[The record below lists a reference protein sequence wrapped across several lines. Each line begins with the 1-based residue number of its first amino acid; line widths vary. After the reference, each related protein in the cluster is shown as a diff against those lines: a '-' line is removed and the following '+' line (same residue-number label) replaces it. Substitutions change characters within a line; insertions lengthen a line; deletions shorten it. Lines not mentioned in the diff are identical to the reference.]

1 MKKSNSRFKGTVRPI
16 ICSVV
21 SALALIGDSAYAQF
35 AQIPLHLQNKTVT
48 TAGEGVKP
56 NVMLF
61 IDDSGSM
68 KDTPSG
74 KKLGNNSSDYYDYN
88 YYNDDYYNRYV
99 RDYYD
104 DDDKYYSR
112 YGSAYY
118 DPYYGTYS
126 SGGPSYYSSSRRSS
140 SQRRS
145 RSTVDRNFAN
155 QRDDNESKLDI
166 TKKALFAI
174 LKHYNNKINWGLQTL
189 HNNGKSDL
197 DGYSDNWKNVQEQ
210 VRLIKADSGTPTTRR
225 YHEISKIVKDNTLY
239 RCQKNYIVLM
249 SDGDANTSCGYE
261 GNAKNPPFNYSGDA
275 YFGFPKDF
283 SNGCNRQKD
292 NDRYHTFWDQNDGL
306 RFFSQ
311 TFATKDFKTG
321 GFDRTGKSWDGADID
336 FKDKKTGKSIYADQ
350 IAETFTVGFGTDIS
364 QRGETYLKRGASK
377 PEYYHN
383 AKNTNDLINA
393 FTRIFENIEA
403 ESLNHPIEIEGSVAP
418 AVTGNKVPNLAAIV
432 QLDTGSWS
440 SQLQFFDVNSDGKI
454 NATLKPKYPS
464 FADRKTLINTGDGI
478 HWAKD
483 LQKDNAYFGIER
495 GNAIDDKEWK
505 EALVPW
511 VARLEADETIKT
523 HAQNKKYS
531 QTYRVRAQGQ
541 ELGDILDSP
550 VAAIGK
556 ERYGRQ
562 ALLVTAANDG
572 MAHIFVSQ
580 DDKEHPY
587 KLELSYIPAAM
598 EQDGTNT
605 LAKGLKYLAN
615 EKYGQTVPHRHMING
630 GFVLRRT
637 ASHNSADEKQQIFM
651 FGSMGQGGRGAYAL
665 NIGGINRIT
674 GKPTG
679 VRSTDPKADV
689 PLFETAKGSENK
701 LGYTV
706 GSPQIGR
713 VSIQRN
719 ANAAAVDISKNIRY
733 AGFLASGYSS
743 SKWKKVGNPKPD
755 ENKQETALY
764 VYDILGQE
772 ANVGT
777 KTGNPGTLLRKISVA
792 EGVGGLSSPTLVDV
806 NFDGVIDIAYA
817 GDYGGNMYR
826 FDFRKENPEQ
836 WSYQRIYQG
845 NDKQPITSAPAVSR
859 RGTEKYVVIFGTGSD
874 IYQEDLEDKNQQAV
888 YGIFDDV
895 SSTKANSTA
904 VAATSN
910 DLQVQTISSRIIDGQ
925 EYRFLS
931 NNAIGSNHKGWKV
944 NLASNGE
951 RVVIKPTMIL
961 RTAVV
966 STRIYDAAKTD
977 NVEGDVCV
985 KQSSNKISSSSWVF
999 GLNAETGGALR
1010 KSDAHLVFKNNP
1022 RNGEFYANGR
1032 KSSGLLNF
1040 TYVDTAKGDDN
1051 PVTVDGDSGGT
1062 GTDRMI
1068 TTMPFIPQNKCFVDK
1083 ASRTLITNKKESIGV
1098 EGRICGL
1105 RRISWREIFN

>member
-68 KDTPSG
+68 KDTPTG
-74 KKLGNNSSDYYDYN
+74 RKLNNTRDYYDYN
-88 YYNDDYYNRYV
+88 YYNDNYYSNYV

-104 DDDKYYSR
+104 DGYYGG
-112 YGSAYY
+112 YGAGYY
-118 DPYYGTYS
+118 DPFYGTYS
-126 SGGPSYYSSSRRSS
+126 SGSPNYYSSSRRSS
-140 SQRRS
+140 SQQGS

-155 QRDDNESKLDI
+155 QRDNESKLDI

-189 HNNGKSDL
+189 HNNGNSDL
-197 DGYSDNWKNVQEQ
+197 NGYSDDWKSVQER
-210 VRLIKADSGTPTTRR
+210 VRLIQANNGTPTTRR
-225 YHEISKIVKDNTLY
+225 YYEISDIVKNNTHY

-249 SDGDANTSCGYE
+249 SDGDANTSCGY
-261 GNAKNPPFNYSGDA
+261 NNYPQMKFTRDD
-275 YFGFPKDF
+275 YFGDV
-283 SNGCNRQKD
+283 SRQPGYNNKQCLED
-292 NDRYHTFWDQNDGL
+292 KSGRYDSFWDQNNGL
-306 RFFSQ
+306 SFFSH
-311 TFATKDFKTG
+311 TFATKDFKTTG
-321 GFDRTGKSWDGADID
+321 TDATGKSWNGADID
-336 FKDKKTGKSIYADQ
+336 LKDKKTGKSIYANQ
-350 IAETFTVGFGTDIS
+350 IAETFTVGFGTDVS
-364 QRGETYLKRGASK
+364 NRGERYLRQGASR
-377 PEYYHN
+377 PEYYYN

-393 FTRIFENIEA
+393 FTKIFESIET
-403 ESLNHPIEIEGSVAP
+403 ESLNQPIEIEGSVAP
-418 AVTGNKVPNLAAIV
+418 AVTGNKVPNMAAIV

-454 NATLKPKYPS
+454 NGTLKPKYPS
-464 FADRKTLINTGDGI
+464 FTDRKTLINTGNGVF
-478 HWAKD
+478 WARD
-483 LQKDNAYFGIER
+483 LQKDNTYFGIEK
-495 GNAIDDKEWK
+495 GSAVDDKEWK
-505 EALVPW
+505 DALIPW
-511 VARLEADETIKT
+511 VAHLDTDEKIKT
-523 HAQNKKYS
+523 LAQNRKYS

-580 DDKEHPY
+580 NSNDNPY
-587 KLELSYIPAAM
+587 DLRLSYMPAAM
-598 EQDGTNT
+598 EQDGANT
-605 LAKGLKYLAN
+605 LATGLKYLAN

-637 ASHNSADEKQQIFM
+637 ASHNSTDENQQIFM

-679 VRSTDPKADV
+679 VRSEDQIKDV
-689 PLFETAKGSENK
+689 PLFETEKGTGNK

-713 VSIQRN
+713 VSIKRD
-719 ANAAAVDISKNIRY
+719 AAAVDISKNIRY

-743 SKWKKVGNPKPD
+743 SKWKKVDNPKSD
-755 ENKQETALY
+755 EKKQETALY
-764 VYDILGQE
+764 IYDILGQE

-777 KTGNPGTLLRKISVA
+777 KTGDPGKLLRKIPVT

-806 NFDGVIDIAYA
+806 DFDGVIDVAYA

-845 NDKQPITSAPAVSR
+845 NGKQPITSAPAVSR

-895 SSTKANSTA
+895 SPTKNGSTNVT
-904 VAATSN
+904 AATDK
-910 DLQVQTISSRIIDGQ
+910 DLQTQTISSRTIDGQ

-931 NNAIGSNHKGWKV
+931 NNAISPNHKGWKV
-944 NLASNGE
+944 DLASNGE

-977 NVEGDVCV
+977 NVEGDLCV
-985 KQSSNKISSSSWVF
+985 RQSSNKISSSSWVF

-1022 RNGEFYANGR
+1022 MNGEFYANGR

>member
-16 ICSVV
+16 ICSIV

-68 KDTPSG
+68 KDTPTG
-74 KKLGNNSSDYYDYN
+74 RKLNNTRDYYDYN
-88 YYNDDYYNRYV
+88 YYNDDYYSNYV

-104 DDDKYYSR
+104 DGYYGG
-112 YGSAYY
+112 YGAGYY
-118 DPYYGTYS
+118 DPFYGTYP
-126 SGGPSYYSSSRRSS
+126 SGSPNYYSSSRRSS
-140 SQRRS
+140 SQRGN
-145 RSTVDRNFAN
+145 RSTVNRNFAS

-166 TKKALFAI
+166 TKKALFAV
-174 LKHYNNKINWGLQTL
+174 LKHYNSRINWGLQTL
-189 HNNGKSDL
+189 HNNGNSDL
-197 DGYSDNWKNVQEQ
+197 KGYSDNWKHVQERVQ
-210 VRLIKADSGTPTTRR
+210 LIKADRGTPTTRR
-225 YHEISKIVKDNTLY
+225 YYEISNIVKENTLY

-261 GNAKNPPFNYSGDA
+261 GDPKNPPFGYKGDA
-275 YFGFPKDF
+275 YFGYPKNI
-283 SNGCNRQKD
+283 SNQCNRQKA
-292 NDRYHTFWDQNDGL
+292 NDKYHEFWDQNNGL

-321 GFDRTGKSWDGADID
+321 GVDKTGKSWDGADID

-364 QRGETYLKRGASK
+364 LRGETYLKNGASK
-377 PEYYHN
+377 PEYYYN

-393 FTRIFENIEA
+393 FAKIFESIEA
-403 ESLNHPIEIEGSVAP
+403 ESLNQPIEIEGSVAP
-418 AVTGNKVPNLAAIV
+418 AVTGNKVPNMAAIV

-454 NATLKPKYPS
+454 NASLKPKYPS
-464 FADRKTLINTGDGI
+464 FGDRKTLINTGDGVYWI
-478 HWAKD
+478 KD

-495 GNAIDDKEWK
+495 GSAVDDKEWK
-505 EALVPW
+505 DALIPW
-511 VARLEADETIKT
+511 VAARPEQSDEAIKT
-523 HAQNKKYS
+523 LAQNRKYS
-531 QTYRVRAQGQ
+531 QAYRVRAQGQ

-598 EQDGTNT
+598 EQDGSNT
-605 LAKGLKYLAN
+605 LAKGLKYIAN

-637 ASHNSADEKQQIFM
+637 ASHNSTDENQQIFM

-674 GKPTG
+674 RKPTG
-679 VRSTDPKADV
+679 VRSDDPKTDV
-689 PLFETAKGSENK
+689 PLFETEKGTGNN

-719 ANAAAVDISKNIRY
+719 ANTAAVDISKNIRY

-743 SKWKKVGNPKPD
+743 SKWKKVENPKSD
-755 ENKQETALY
+755 EKKQETALY
-764 VYDILGQE
+764 IYDILGQE

-777 KTGNPGTLLRKISVA
+777 KTGDPGKLLRKIPVT

-806 NFDGVIDIAYA
+806 DFDGVIDVAYA

-845 NDKQPITSAPAVSR
+845 NGKQPITSAPAVSR

-895 SSTKANSTA
+895 SPTKNGSTNVT
-904 VAATSN
+904 AATDK
-910 DLQVQTISSRIIDGQ
+910 DLQTQTISSRTIDGQ

-931 NNAIGSNHKGWKV
+931 NNAISPNHKGWKV
-944 NLASNGE
+944 DLASNGE

-977 NVEGDVCV
+977 NVEGDLCV
-985 KQSSNKISSSSWVF
+985 RQSSNKISSSSWVF

-1022 RNGEFYANGR
+1022 MNGEFYANGR